1 MVVAESNSI
10 EWRRYEKIQEKIELP
25 IIESSDNCF
34 SCISGILQ
42 NFVSS
47 PISLSSGKSLRS
59 DNLEKYSSLILIPA
73 ATAFVINEDPSRN
86 AISFF
91 SLILRL
97 LNATDIDLLN
107 IKFYEFHYECDWVKN
122 IWNFK
127 NES

>member
-1 MVVAESNSI
+1 MKKYRKKLEI
-10 EWRRYEKIQEKIELP
+10 P

-34 SCISGILQ
+34 NCISGILQ

-59 DNLEKYSSLILIPA
+59 DNLEKYSSLILIPT
-73 ATAFVINEDPSRN
+73 ATAFVINADPSRN

-97 LNATDIDLLN
+97 LNATDNDLLN
-107 IKFYEFHYECDWVKN
+107 IKFYEFHYECERVKD
-122 IWNFK
+122 I
-127 NES
+127 